1 MSEEAKPLVKWAGG
15 KRQLVDIL
23 FKSTPIEFNDY
34 YEPFVGGGALFFKL
48 YSQNKIKRAYLND
61 YNPDLMNVYAVVK
74 SRPNELIEELKV
86 HGRYPNEKA
95 AYYQIRQNEPED
107 MVCQAARFVYLNRT
121 GFNGL
126 YRVNSKGKFNVPY
139 GRYKNPK
146 ICDEENILLVSEAL
160 KKAVLSNKDFEIVRQ
175 QAKPK
180 DFVYFDPPYHPI
192 SKTSFT
198 SYTKA
203 DFSENEQ
210 VRLRDVYSE
219 LDGRGA
225 FVMLSNSSA
234 PLITELYSNYQTQN
248 VLARRAINCKAD
260 KRGPVNEV
268 LVSNWRS

>member
-1 MSEEAKPLVKWAGG
+1 VKWAGG
-15 KRQLVDIL
+15 KRQLADVL
-23 FKSTPIEFNDY
+23 LKNAPEAFNGY
-34 YEPFVGGGALFFKL
+34 HEPFVGGGALFFKL
-48 YSQNKIKRAYLND
+48 WAQGRIKRAYLND
-61 YNPDLMNVYAVVK
+61 YNPDLMNLYQVVK
-74 SRPNELIEELKV
+74 ARPGELVEELSSK
-86 HGRYPNEKA
+86 HYPNEKA
-95 AYYQIRQNEPED
+95 AYYQLRQAEPQEP
-107 MVCQAARFVYLNRT
+107 VLRAARFVYLNRT

-126 YRVNSKGKFNVPY
+126 YRVNSGGKFNVPY

-146 ICDEENILLVSEAL
+146 ICDEENISLVSAAL
-160 KKAVLSNKDFEIVRQ
+160 RGAVLLNKDFSIVLEH
-175 QAKPK
+175 AKQR

-192 SKTSFT
+192 SKTSSFT

-260 KRGPVNEV
+260 RRGPVNEV
-268 LVSNWRS
+268 LVSNWKN